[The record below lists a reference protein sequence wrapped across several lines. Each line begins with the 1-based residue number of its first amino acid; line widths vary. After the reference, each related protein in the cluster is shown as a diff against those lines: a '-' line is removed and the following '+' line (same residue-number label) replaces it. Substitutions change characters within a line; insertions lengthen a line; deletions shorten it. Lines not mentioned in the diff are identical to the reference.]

1 MKFSEMA
8 WYPQKFREDN
18 DSELNPTHQ
27 VSVSIQGNQEKGQH

>member
-18 DSELNPTHQ
+18 DAELNPTHQ
-27 VSVSIQGNQEKGQH
+27 VSV